1 MFLSS
6 HRTATVAVARPPQ
19 RRPNCRSWQRAGQK
33 ISRPIK
39 LLEIESA
46 KWRPAPACSANSV
59 ALAHQSHARL
69 RPCWQGSR
77 AALTRCP
84 AQRSRPAAS
93 WLDPLCDEAI
103 LYATRRRCCSGSVM
117 PNSLIAS
124 FDRLVGGRGLDC
136 ADALALLADQG
147 VGSAAVFAL
156 PTVWAYSAAADTCC
170 RSLDGSTEQQIGARR
185 QAGSRTARHI
195 NSGRPAL
202 GGMAWVLFSVAP
214 GREFRDCAVGQLL
227 RSRMSLRSI
236 RATAPHTSFAIS
248 RSLNFWILP
257 VEVFGSSENTMKRGH
272 L

>member
-46 KWRPAPACSANSV
+46 KGRPAPACSANSV
-59 ALAHQSHARL
+59 ALAHQSHAGL

-77 AALTRCP
+77 AVLTRCP

-124 FDRLVGGRGLDC
+124 FDRRVGGRGLEC
-136 ADALALLADQG
+136 AESLALL
-147 VGSAAVFAL
+147 VGLGICGGAFLAL
-156 PTVWAYSAAADTCC
+156 TTV
-170 RSLDGSTEQQIGARR
+170 
-185 QAGSRTARHI
+185 
-195 NSGRPAL
+195 
-202 GGMAWVLFSVAP
+202 MA
-214 GREFRDCAVGQLL
+214 
-227 RSRMSLRSI
+227 I
-236 RATAPHTSFAIS
+236 
-248 RSLNFWILP
+248 
-257 VEVFGSSENTMKRGH
+257 
-272 L
+272 